1 MCYNYIVEQKTLLL
15 SGKENSMGGT
25 TLIVAWAIAFAFFVV
40 VEVATTGALV
50 SIWLGIGALFAM
62 FCAIGETPL
71 WVQLLVFVV
80 SSAIMLIITRPFVR
94 RFQGEVKQT
103 NFELNVGK
111 TAIVIEDIVN
121 EKCEGRVT
129 LDGTDWAAVSAED
142 DLIPAGT
149 SVTVREVSGSKLI
162 VAKI

>member
-1 MCYNYIVEQKTLLL
+1 MTA
-15 SGKENSMGGT
+15 T
-25 TLIVAWAIAFAFFVV
+25 TLIIAWAIAFAFFVV

-50 SIWLGIGALFAM
+50 SIWLGIGSLFAM

-80 SSAIMLIITRPFVR
+80 SSTAMLIVTRPFVKK
-94 RFQGEVKQT
+94 FQGSVVQT

-111 TAIVIEDIVN
+111 TAIVTEDIIN

-129 LDGTDWAAVSAED
+129 LDGTNWAAVSAD
-142 DLIPAGT
+142 NDLIPAGT
-149 SVTVREVSGSKLI
+149 SVTVRQVDGAKLI
-162 VAKI
+162 VARS